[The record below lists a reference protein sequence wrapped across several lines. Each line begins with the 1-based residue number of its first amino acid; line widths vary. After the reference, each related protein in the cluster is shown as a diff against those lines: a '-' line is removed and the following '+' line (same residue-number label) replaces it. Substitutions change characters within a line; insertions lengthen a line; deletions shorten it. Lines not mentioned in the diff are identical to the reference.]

1 MQTFTFTSVSDLVQE
16 PPEDTSF
23 VWGRILPSAGVS
35 IIGAKPKVGKSTLAR
50 GLSNAVATGE
60 DFLGYRTSQGRV
72 LYLGFEEKR
81 AEIADH
87 FRAMGAHHPNLGV
100 YVGPAT
106 ESALQALEAA
116 IEQETPV
123 LVVLD
128 PLSRFFHVADLS
140 DYSQVTRRLE
150 PIIDLARKYG
160 PHILIPHHNKKGN
173 GESGEDDLLGST
185 GLFGGVD
192 TLLIMRKRQGR
203 RTLQSV
209 QRYGE
214 DLRETIIN
222 FDPDN
227 GTVTAG
233 EEMAGVLL
241 REKEDAILHCLSQ
254 QSFLSESA
262 IKGEVG
268 GGGLTS
274 KALRALFN
282 SGRIYREGS
291 GKKGD
296 PFIYGLAP
304 P

>member
-1 MQTFTFTSVSDLVQE
+1 MQTFSFTSVSDLVQE
-16 PPEDTSF
+16 PPEETSF
-23 VWGRILPSAGVS
+23 VWGRILPCAGVS
-35 IIGAKPKVGKSTLAR
+35 IIGAKPKVGKSTFARCLA
-50 GLSNAVATGE
+50 NAVSSGE
-60 DFLGYRTSQGRV
+60 EFLGYPTTSGKV
-72 LYLGFEEKR
+72 LCIALEEKR
-81 AEIADH
+81 AEVTDH
-87 FRAMGAHHPNLGV
+87 FRRLGAHQPNLIV
-100 YVGPAT
+100 HIGPSPT
-106 ESALQALEAA
+106 NPVQALKAA
-116 IEQETPV
+116 IEEHSPS
-123 LVVLD
+123 LIEID
-128 PLSRFFHVADLS
+128 PLSRFLHVADLS
-140 DYSQVTRRLE
+140 AYAEVTRHLE

-214 DLRETIIN
+214 DLRETVIS

-233 EEMAGVLL
+233 EEMAELLL

-282 SGRIYREGS
+282 SGRIHRQGS
-291 GKKGD
+291 GKKTD
-296 PFIYGLAP
+296 PFLYGLTP